1 MIYVMDSSAIL
12 RYLDDEPGADRVEDC
27 INSHIALRD
36 QIVVSAIQWGEIAA
50 VLLKRHGPSA
60 TETAL
65 NDLRTFDFGLV
76 PATPARAERA
86 ASIKVRMDLPYADA
100 FAVELASESPG
111 HVLITADFDF
121 KSAERDITIEFLPAK
136 PSA

>member
-1 MIYVMDSSAIL
+1 MDSSAIL
-12 RYLDDEPGADRVEDC
+12 RYLDDGPGADRVEDC

-36 QIVVSAIQWGEIAA
+36 RIVVSAIQWGEIAA

-60 TETAL
+60 TEAAL
-65 NDLRTFDFGLV
+65 KDLRTFDFDLI

-100 FAVELASESPG
+100 FAVELASDSPN
-111 HVLITADFDF
+111 HVLITSDFDF
-121 KSAERDITIEFLPAK
+121 KSAEQDIRIEFLPAK
-136 PSA
+136 PNS

>member
-1 MIYVMDSSAIL
+1 MDSSAIL
-12 RYLDDEPGADRVEDC
+12 RYLDDEPGADRVENC

-65 NDLRTFDFGLV
+65 KDLRAFDFDLI

-86 ASIKVRMDLPYADA
+86 ASIKVRTNLPYADA
-100 FAVELASESPG
+100 FAVELAADSPD

-121 KSAERDITIEFLPAK
+121 KAAERDIRIEFLPAK
-136 PSA
+136 PGA

>member
-1 MIYVMDSSAIL
+1 MDSSAIL
-12 RYLDDEPGADRVEDC
+12 RYLDDGPGADRVENC

-36 QIVVSAIQWGEIAA
+36 RIVLSAIQWGEITS

-65 NDLRTFDFGLV
+65 ADLRALDFDLV
-76 PATPARAERA
+76 PATPQRAERA
-86 ASIKVRMDLPYADA
+86 AAIKVRLNIPYADA
-100 FAVELASESPG
+100 FAVELASGLPN

-121 KSAERDITIEFLPAK
+121 KSAEQDIRIEFLPAK
-136 PSA
+136 

>member
-1 MIYVMDSSAIL
+1 MDSSAIL
-12 RYLDDEPGADRVEDC
+12 RYLDDEPGADRVENC

-36 QIVVSAIQWGEIAA
+36 QIVLSAIQWGEIAS

-60 TETAL
+60 TENAL
-65 NDLRTFDFGLV
+65 IDLRALDFDLV
-76 PATPARAERA
+76 PATPQRAERA
-86 ASIKVRMDLPYADA
+86 ASIKVRMNIPYADA
-100 FAVELASESPG
+100 FAVELASDSPN

-121 KSAERDITIEFLPAK
+121 KSAEQDIRIEFLPAK